1 MSISPL
7 TSNKKNV
14 PTLYVTDQ
22 EQYAGPHALQLTRPA
37 RRFRSMCRHHAYTRW
52 SGAFTEIDL
61 QGAHYLDDLHD
72 QPAVIIANHTSHLDT
87 VLVHAALPETF
98 TQDIFYGA
106 AQDRWFAKMKRW
118 KKEYNPLYQ
127 SFVLGTFPILRGG
140 GANALAYAHTILERG
155 LKVFLFPEGTRA
167 TRDALGTFK
176 HGATLLA
183 QRHQV
188 PVIPLYAH
196 GLSAIRRK
204 GARQITPG
212 PVSLDVLEPQYVAPT
227 DAVED
232 ATLALWRVMNT
243 ARWQRLSSET
253 ASSGEASRAKA
264 A

>member
-1 MSISPL
+1 MPIAQL
-7 TSNKKNV
+7 TPAKKN
-14 PTLYVTDQ
+14 THTTYVTD
-22 EQYAGPHALQLTRPA
+22 EKQYAGPHALQLTRAA
-37 RRFRSMCRHHAYTRW
+37 RQFRSMCRHHAYTRW
-52 SGAFTEIDL
+52 SDAFTEIDL
-61 QGAHYLDDLHD
+61 QGARYLDDLGD

-87 VLVHAALPETF
+87 VLVHAALPDAF
-98 TQDIFYGA
+98 TQNIFYGA

-118 KKEYNPLYQ
+118 KKEYSPLYQ

-140 GANALAYAHTILERG
+140 GADALAYAHTILERG

-196 GLSAIRRK
+196 GLGAIRRK

-212 PVSLDVLEPQYVAPT
+212 PVSLDVLEPQHIAPT

-232 ATLALWRVMNT
+232 ATHALWSVMND
-243 ARWQRLSSET
+243 ARQQRMHAEAAVPCAVSS
-253 ASSGEASRAKA
+253 AKA